1 LSSNKA
7 KRGDGLNKGYFIS
20 LEGGEGAGKST
31 QNKRIV
37 DWLTGQGK
45 TVVETREP
53 GGTEV
58 SEQIRQVLLDTRNA
72 GLNATAELLML
83 FAARSQLVSEVILPA
98 LREGKI
104 IVCDRFA
111 DASYAYQGGGRQLGA
126 ETVAIVEQLVLGD
139 LQPDL
144 TLLFDIP
151 VELGMTR
158 VAGRGEADRFEVESL
173 RFFKRVRNAYLARAR
188 ANPQRFRVIDASQD
202 EDNVWQQ
209 LETFLRAELDL

>member
-1 LSSNKA
+1 MIVV
-7 KRGDGLNKGYFIS
+7 KRGFFIS

-37 DWLTGQGK
+37 DWLSAHGK

-53 GGTEV
+53 GGTVV

-72 GLNATAELLML
+72 GLDATTELLLM
-83 FAARSQLVSEVILPA
+83 FAARAQLVQEVILPA
-98 LREGKI
+98 LEAGSV

-111 DASYAYQGGGRQLGA
+111 DASYAYQGGGRLLGA
-126 ETVAIVEQLVLGD
+126 ELVAKVEQLVLGD

-151 VELGMTR
+151 VELGMKR
-158 VAGRGEADRFEVESL
+158 VAGRGEADRFEVESMN
-173 RFFKRVRNAYLARAR
+173 FFERVREAYLERAHGD
-188 ANPQRFRVIDASQD
+188 PQRFRVIDASQD
-202 EDNVWQQ
+202 EEQVWQQ
-209 LETFLRAELDL
+209 VETVLREGLGL

>member
-1 LSSNKA
+1 MK
-7 KRGDGLNKGYFIS
+7 KGFFIS

-37 DWLTGQGK
+37 EWLSGRGR

-53 GGTEV
+53 GGTVV

-72 GLNATAELLML
+72 GLNPTAELLMM
-83 FAARSQLVSEVILPA
+83 FAARSQLVQEVILPA
-98 LREGKI
+98 LKEGKVV
-104 IVCDRFA
+104 VCDRFA
-111 DASYAYQGGGRQLGA
+111 DASYAYQGGGRHLGA
-126 ETVAIVEQLVLGD
+126 ATVEQVELIVLKG

-158 VAGRGEADRFEVESL
+158 VAGRGEADRFEVESI
-173 RFFKRVRNAYLARAR
+173 RFFERVRKAYLDRAE
-188 ANPQRFRVIDASQD
+188 ANPHRFRVIDASQD
-202 EDNVWQQ
+202 EEQVWQQ
-209 LETFLRAELDL
+209 VKRILEEAPVL

>member
-1 LSSNKA
+1 MKN
-7 KRGDGLNKGYFIS
+7 GFFIS

-37 DWLTGQGK
+37 EWLQEQGK

-53 GGTEV
+53 GGTAV
-58 SEQIRQVLLDTRNA
+58 SEEIRRVLLDTRNA
-72 GLNATAELLML
+72 GLNATAELLLM
-83 FAARSQLVSEVILPA
+83 FAARSQLVEEVILPA
-98 LREGKI
+98 LADGKV

-126 ETVAIVEQLVLGD
+126 EAVEQVEQIVLKG

-151 VELGMTR
+151 VDAGMKR
-158 VAGRGEADRFEVESL
+158 VAGRGAADRFEVESM
-173 RFFKRVRNAYLARAR
+173 RFFERVRQAYLDRAR
-188 ANPQRFRVIDASQD
+188 ANPHRFRVIDASLD
-202 EDNVWQQ
+202 EQQVWQQ
-209 LETFLRAELDL
+209 VKTILEEEFA

>member
-1 LSSNKA
+1 M
-7 KRGDGLNKGYFIS
+7 NKGFFIS

-31 QNKRIV
+31 QHRRIV
-37 DWLTGQGK
+37 EWLTSQGR
-45 TVVETREP
+45 TVVEAREP
-53 GGTEV
+53 GGTPV

-72 GLNATAELLML
+72 GLTATAELLLM
-83 FAARSQLVSEVILPA
+83 FAARSQLVQEVILPA
-98 LREGKI
+98 LADGNV

-126 ETVAIVEQLVLGD
+126 ETVEKVEQLVLKD

-158 VAGRGEADRFEVESL
+158 VAGRGEADRFEVESIK
-173 RFFKRVRNAYLARAR
+173 FFERVRKAYLQRAA
-188 ANPQRFRVIDASQD
+188 ANPERFRIIDASQD
-202 EDNVWQQ
+202 QEQVWNQV
-209 LETFLRAELDL
+209 ETILKAGLG

>member
-1 LSSNKA
+1 MAN
-7 KRGDGLNKGYFIS
+7 GFFIS

-31 QNKRIV
+31 QNRRIV
-37 DWLTGQGK
+37 EWLKEQGK

-53 GGTEV
+53 GGTLV

-72 GLNATAELLML
+72 GLNATAELLLL
-83 FAARSQLVSEVILPA
+83 FAARSQLVEEVILPA
-98 LREGKI
+98 LAEGKVV
-104 IVCDRFA
+104 VCDRFA

-126 ETVAIVEQLVLGD
+126 ETVAMVEQLVLRD

-151 VELGMTR
+151 VDTGMKR

-173 RFFKRVRNAYLARAR
+173 RFFERVRNAYLERAA
-188 ANPQRFRVIDASQD
+188 ANPQRFRVIDASLD
-202 EDNVWQQ
+202 ERQVWQQ
-209 LETFLRAELDL
+209 VRRILEAGMGL

>member
-1 LSSNKA
+1 MK
-7 KRGDGLNKGYFIS
+7 KGFFIS

-37 DWLTGQGK
+37 EWLSGRGR

-53 GGTEV
+53 GGTVV

-72 GLNATAELLML
+72 GLNPTAELLMM
-83 FAARSQLVSEVILPA
+83 FAARSQLVQEVILPA
-98 LREGKI
+98 LKEGKVV
-104 IVCDRFA
+104 VCDRFA

-126 ETVAIVEQLVLGD
+126 ATVEQVELIVLKG

-158 VAGRGEADRFEVESL
+158 VAGRGEADRFEVESI
-173 RFFKRVRNAYLARAR
+173 RFFERVRKAYLDRAE
-188 ANPQRFRVIDASQD
+188 ANPHRFRVIDASQD
-202 EDNVWQQ
+202 EEQVWQQ
-209 LETFLRAELDL
+209 VKGFLEEAPVL